1 MSLSRPTIVTPI
13 AAFDATVGTTIYY
26 NISGG
31 ELPTK
36 NKFQIFNEDY
46 TIVWDSEFVDGYNNY
61 VVIPPDTTHL
71 VNGTK
76 YYILVQTGLGNEV
89 SPVSYMVEFY
99 CYTTP
104 VFEFTDVP
112 SIVPSSTYAFGAEYS
127 QAQNELLNTYIFTL
141 YNTSNIPIATSGSL
155 YASSLTP
162 TQGIYSLSYNFDGML
177 DGQTFKIGLTGE
189 TLQHTKIEIAPVEFQ
204 VQYDEKAPV
213 GAITLKSVC
222 KEGKVVVTSA
232 IDANNGIPDRDVTY
246 IDNKEADL
254 RSNSVLWDNVETEQD
269 FTIRTVFRAAWSYD
283 DSAFHIIWNGQMT
296 NTHIN
301 IGYQRYDK
309 ISSIVFHPFGV
320 SYVDETG
327 YISEIG
333 QRDFSEND
341 DVILIYVNN
350 NIVGITAL
358 KDNAHYRY
366 NNVTYTFPSAGLY
379 CPFSRE
385 HADDPDYQVEFIRN
399 HSVVPIMRIF
409 DDEGV
414 EFGLIT
420 YRYQRQN
427 HSGTING
434 IVDCVLSFIDY
445 TDVHSNELYG
455 IPNDL
460 TKFVLQIRHKNNE
473 WTLSLGMLEQPT
485 PSLYMDT
492 NNDVHE
498 VWFDELTPYINYT
511 IDSTE
516 TEDNLT
522 ATYNDNN
529 IKPEFSY
536 SENNGDVKITI

>member
-89 SPVSYMVEFY
+89 SPVSYMVAFY

-112 SIVPSSTYAFGAEYS
+112 SIVPSSTYIFSAEYS

-141 YNTSNIPIATSGSL
+141 YNTSNIPIATSGAL

-162 TQGIYSLSYNFDGML
+162 TQGVYSLSYNFDGML

-189 TLQHTKIEIAPVEFQ
+189 TLQHTKLEITPVEFQ
-204 VQYDEKAPV
+204 VQYDEKEAV

-222 KEGKVVVTSA
+222 KEGKVVVTSS
-232 IDANNGIPDRDVTY
+232 IDANNGIPHRDVTY

-254 RSNSVLWDNVETEQD
+254 SSNSVLWDNVETEQD
-269 FTIRTVFRAAWSYD
+269 FTIRTVFRAVNVKPHQDKTIMTLQSD
-283 DSAFHIIWNGQMT
+283 TGQT
-296 NTHIN
+296 
-301 IGYQRYDK
+301 IG
-309 ISSIVFHPFGV
+309 
-320 SYVDETG
+320 T
-327 YISEIG
+327 IG
-333 QRDFSEND
+333 
-341 DVILIYVNN
+341 
-350 NIVGITAL
+350 
-358 KDNAHYRY
+358 YRY
-366 NNVTYTFPSAGLY
+366 NA
-379 CPFSRE
+379 
-385 HADDPDYQVEFIRN
+385 FIE
-399 HSVVPIMRIF
+399 
-409 DDEGV
+409 DAQ
-414 EFGLIT
+414 
-420 YRYQRQN
+420 YR
-427 HSGTING
+427 
-434 IVDCVLSFIDY
+434 VDCFLVIPDSQKIF
-445 TDVHSNELYG
+445 SNSLYG

-460 TKFVLQIRHKNNE
+460 TKFVLQVRHKNNA
-473 WTLSLGMLEQPT
+473 WTLRLGILEQPT
-485 PSLYMDT
+485 PSLYMDR
-492 NNDVHE
+492 NSDVHE
-498 VWFDELTPYINYT
+498 VWFDEVTPYIEYT

-522 ATYNDNN
+522 ATYNDDN
-529 IKPEFSY
+529 IKPEFNY